1 MRKILNISKE
11 EIMAIGDNV
20 NDIQMIEN
28 SKIGV
33 AMDNS
38 WDEIKLKADYITKS
52 NDEDGVAEAIE
63 KFCKI

>member
-1 MRKILNISKE
+1 
-11 EIMAIGDNV
+11 MAIGDNV

-38 WDEIKLKADYITKS
+38 WDEIKLRADYITKS
-52 NDEDGVAEAIE
+52 NDEDGVVEAIE

>member
-1 MRKILNISKE
+1 
-11 EIMAIGDNV
+11 MAIGDNV